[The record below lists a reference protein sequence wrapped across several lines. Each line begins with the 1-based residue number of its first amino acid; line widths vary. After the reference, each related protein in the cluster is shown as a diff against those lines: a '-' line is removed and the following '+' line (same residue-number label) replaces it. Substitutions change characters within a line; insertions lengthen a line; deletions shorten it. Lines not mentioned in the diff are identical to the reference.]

1 MRKLISYIGLGRL
14 LQPVIIISICTT
26 VHANTV
32 PSSSPNDIT
41 YPSTDYGLGEHLSSN
56 EATAAVTIADL
67 IETSV
72 RKQYATGIEPY
83 RVCRRVNIL
92 RDYSDDKIKIYP

>member
-1 MRKLISYIGLGRL
+1 MIKLTSY
-14 LQPVIIISICTT
+14 
-26 VHANTV
+26 
-32 PSSSPNDIT
+32 SSSPNDIT

-72 RKQYATGIEPY
+72 RKQVVFQK
-83 RVCRRVNIL
+83 VC
-92 RDYSDDKIKIYP
+92 